1 MQVAPLKNFGSE
13 QLVQVFA
20 DPEQVVQGESQ
31 LLQVLPE
38 VSPFVFYLILNYK
51 LSPLDILYYNFNS
64 SKELLVK
71 KVIFLKPKS
80 HNIFKE

>member
-31 LLQVLPE
+31 LLQVLSP
-38 VSPFVFYLILNYK
+38 VSPFQ
-51 LSPLDILYYNFNS
+51 
-64 SKELLVK
+64 
-71 KVIFLKPKS
+71 
-80 HNIFKE
+80 